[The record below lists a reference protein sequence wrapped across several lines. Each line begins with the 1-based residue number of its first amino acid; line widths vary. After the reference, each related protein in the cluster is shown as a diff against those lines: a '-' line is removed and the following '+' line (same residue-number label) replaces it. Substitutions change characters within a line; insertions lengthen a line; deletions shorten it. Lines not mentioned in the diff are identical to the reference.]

1 MEFEAVRE
9 SFCGLILAYTRD
21 IGLMIKQ
28 QERVESFIL
37 MDNTTKAIFLKE
49 KWMEKV
55 YMPKLMVQYMK
66 EIGIMTSNMEREP
79 SVGWMAHPI
88 LESMRMA

>member
-1 MEFEAVRE
+1 MEPFTLERWTMEFEAVRE

-49 KWMEKV
+49 K
-55 YMPKLMVQYMK
+55 
-66 EIGIMTSNMEREP
+66 
-79 SVGWMAHPI
+79 
-88 LESMRMA
+88 